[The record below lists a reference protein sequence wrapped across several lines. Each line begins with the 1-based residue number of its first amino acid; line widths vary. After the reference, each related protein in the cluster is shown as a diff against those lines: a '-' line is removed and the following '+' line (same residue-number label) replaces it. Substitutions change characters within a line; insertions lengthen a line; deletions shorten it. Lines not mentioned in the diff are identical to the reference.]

1 MTEITLLII
10 LIILSLI
17 FDFLNGFHDSANIVA
32 TMISSRAMTPRAAL
46 TIVALAEFSGPFL
59 LGVAVAKTI
68 GSEVA
73 APAALTIAVV
83 MAALVSASLWNLLTW
98 YFGIP
103 SSSSHALIGGIL
115 GAVAVGSGLEVI
127 RSAGVLKIAIALFLS
142 PMIGFAISVLIM
154 RLALWLLKGA
164 TPKANLFLKRAQIPT
179 AIALALSH
187 GGNDAQKTM
196 GMITLGLVVLGFQD
210 TFVVPVWVILISAA
224 AIATGTAT
232 GGWRIIHTL
241 GGKFYRIRP
250 IHSFSSQLTSAIVV
264 FTASILGGPVSTTQV
279 VSSAILGAGAA
290 ERKSQVRWGV
300 MTDIVMAWVL
310 TVPASAAAGALLYFP
325 INYLVSII

>member
-1 MTEITLLII
+1 MNTLTLLII
-10 LIILSLI
+10 LLILALA

-46 TIVALAEFSGPFL
+46 AIVALAEFAGPFL

-73 APAALTIAVV
+73 APESITIAVV
-83 MAALVSASLWNLLTW
+83 MASLVSASLWNIFTW

-115 GAVAVGSGLEVI
+115 GAVTIGSGFEVVRLEGMYKV
-127 RSAGVLKIAIALFLS
+127 GLALFTS
-142 PMIGFAISVLIM
+142 PIIGFAIGMLLM
-154 RLALWLLKGA
+154 RITLWLSQGA
-164 TPKANLFLKRAQIPT
+164 TPKANIFFKKIQIPT

-196 GMITLGLVVLGFQD
+196 GMMTMGLVILGYQD
-210 TFVVPVWVILISAA
+210 TFHVPVWVIMLSAS
-224 AIATGTAT
+224 AIAAGTAT

-250 IHSFSSQLTSAIVV
+250 IHSFTSQLTSGIVIL
-264 FTASILGGPVSTTQV
+264 TASLLGGPVSTTQV
-279 VSSAILGAGAA
+279 VSSAILGVGAA
-290 ERKSQVRWGV
+290 ERRNQVRWGV
-300 MTDIVMAWVL
+300 MNDILVAWLL
-310 TVPASAAAGALLYFP
+310 TVPASAVVAALIYYP
-325 INYLVSII
+325 IKFITGS

>member
-1 MTEITLLII
+1 MTSLTLLII
-10 LIILSLI
+10 LLVLALV

-46 TIVALAEFSGPFL
+46 TIVALAEFAGPFL

-73 APAALTIAVV
+73 APESITIAVV
-83 MAALVSASLWNLLTW
+83 MAALVSASLWNLITW

-115 GAVAVGSGLEVI
+115 GAVTIGSGFEVVRLEGMYKV
-127 RSAGVLKIAIALFLS
+127 GLALFTS
-142 PMIGFAISVLIM
+142 PIIGFAIGMVIM
-154 RLALWLLKGA
+154 RITLWLSQGA
-164 TPKANLFLKRAQIPT
+164 TPKANIFFKKIQIPT
-179 AIALALSH
+179 AIVLALSH

-196 GMITLGLVVLGFQD
+196 GMMTMGLVILGYQD
-210 TFVVPVWVILISAA
+210 TFHVPVWVILLSAT
-224 AIATGTAT
+224 AIAAGTAT

-250 IHSFSSQLTSAIVV
+250 IHSFTSQLTSGIVV
-264 FTASILGGPVSTTQV
+264 LTASLLGGPVSTTQV
-279 VSSAILGAGAA
+279 VSSAILGVGAA
-290 ERKSQVRWGV
+290 ERRNQVRWGV
-300 MTDIVMAWVL
+300 MNDILVAWLL
-310 TVPASAAAGALLYFP
+310 TVPASGLVAALLYYP
-325 INYLVSII
+325 IKFIVGG